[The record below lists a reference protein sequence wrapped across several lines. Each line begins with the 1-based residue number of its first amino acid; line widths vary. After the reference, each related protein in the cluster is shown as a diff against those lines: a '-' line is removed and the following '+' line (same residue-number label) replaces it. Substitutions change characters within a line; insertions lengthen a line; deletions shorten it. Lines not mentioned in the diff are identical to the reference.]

1 MCVCVCTHVA
11 YDFCYH
17 FSRLILL
24 KFLQPMP
31 RILELLLYTDVRAWC
46 NVFIPAWCWCKTLLL
61 VGKCSTD
68 HDCPSGVLCATLT
81 WDTKMAN
88 NEWTKNACSCHPSV
102 FERAKS
108 RCKQWDGR
116 NRTES
121 TEPRVAIPLVH
132 AQTTVSFETFCHY
145 FIIVN
150 STHPSKVLLVHEPSI
165 LTVPGLIAVFLAFIL
180 VDRLGRRV
188 LLLTSS
194 ALITLSL
201 TGLAVFYKIKLIAVR
216 MRIAYQMVIVH
227 VTHS

>member
-1 MCVCVCTHVA
+1 MTVLAVFFALLLPETPRWLIMNGQRMRAHVTLQYLRGPKA
-11 YDFCYH
+11 DVSSEMEEIELSLQNQELPFHWSMLKQPSVLKPSVITCM
-17 FSRLILL
+17 IL
-24 KFLQPMP
+24 FLQQYFGMTT
-31 RILELLLYTDVRAWC
+31 ILSYA
-46 NVFIPAWCWCKTLLL
+46 
-61 VGKCSTD
+61 S
-68 HDCPSGVLCATLT
+68 
-81 WDTKMAN
+81 
-88 NEWTKNACSCHPSV
+88 
-102 FERAKS
+102 
-108 RCKQWDGR
+108 
-116 NRTES
+116 
-121 TEPRVAIPLVH
+121 
-132 AQTTVSFETFCHY
+132 
-145 FIIVN
+145 IIVN